1 MRDSLAKRLA
11 RTYTDTA
18 LRIFHLREKMRELP
32 PWLERDMANMT
43 RETFTLHS
51 WEQMIVVEKEMRDIR
66 VTLNSLYALDPDAE
80 KIILQRV
87 TRFEKLANKDR

>member
-11 RTYTDTA
+11 RAYTDVA

-32 PWLERDMANMT
+32 RWLNQDMANMT
-43 RETFTLHS
+43 HETFTMHS
-51 WEQMIVVEKEMRDIR
+51 WEQMILVEKEMRDIR

-80 KIILQRV
+80 KIILQKV
-87 TRFEKLANKDR
+87 ARFEKLSRGT